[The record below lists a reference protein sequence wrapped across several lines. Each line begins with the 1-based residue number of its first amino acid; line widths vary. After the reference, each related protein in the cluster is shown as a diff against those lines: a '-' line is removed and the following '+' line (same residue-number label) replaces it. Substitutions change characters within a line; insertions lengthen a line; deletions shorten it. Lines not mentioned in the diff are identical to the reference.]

1 MAPISATADGSRS
14 VPPPP
19 PEDPPI
25 SLESP
30 MDTVVPAPT
39 SAAAQEASET
49 KKRALEQLA
58 SEAVR
63 RAGIRFD
70 TLIVHADRVVAQ
82 ANSRVIPVTTHD
94 KVITTKDQRGVEV
107 PRKTPLLLGSRH
119 LIVKHV
125 DLNATS
131 APFRDAA
138 HRDRTRASFACECA
152 MYRERSRAPGARG
165 GDGGSWATPF
175 AYLVEGDAEADA
187 FTVVMDDAA
196 RPRPGALQKRREEEA
211 LSKRR
216 LEKSR
221 APPPAA
227 AAASVGAPTGSATTA
242 TANQTAGDM
251 PHRDEAALAKQGDTV
266 KKGDDAVD
274 NAVDN
279 AVSDCLRLSDE
290 RQSPTTLPGTFDFF
304 RARAAVQWL
313 ASFHAHWWRG
323 LPDSPPIPPDLWP
336 RGGYWTLEKRAHDLP
351 DMDATWRGL
360 LRALDADDAE
370 CAATAAALRRACGED
385 FGARLSRAGPALSR
399 AALRAEWGT
408 PNMENGGATLVHG
421 DFKAANIVFRRV
433 AGGPERSPED
443 VSSHDEGA
451 ELNPPAT
458 DETETAAPTVI
469 DWQWTGPGG
478 AAHDLAYFL
487 TTSLSTDALERV
499 DDLVNAYLAR
509 LANDLS
515 ARGDAGRAAAAEY
528 DDARLRR
535 DLAVHYADYARYLA
549 GDVWKTLTPENMRR
563 DHGKTNM
570 GAHRRSRAH
579 LLFVATRGAAGLE
592 ACERGEPGDEKDVDP
607 DAPPPRADADVP
619 PLRRGPVSRL
629 VAELLG
635 VCVALA
641 DDAGDIVRVVA
652 EGGHM
657 GAVKDKSGD
666 GADKKDGVDARDEEA
681 RTGAKKRAKPT
692 AGTRKKNDGA
702 REGFALDPQT
712 QADRRSERLICDTL
726 RRAFGGVVAV
736 VGEEASEG
744 ALAAKGAANADGSVD
759 EDDAALE
766 MSDET
771 LARAADFVRD
781 WELLLP
787 PELEV
792 GPAAEARLVEAA
804 EELAEENAE
813 RGGLNAKKAAGD
825 LSDLS
830 GDLSETKPALFSHP
844 ACAESDVT
852 VWVDPLDGTREFVE
866 GPEHWG
872 SVTVLIG
879 VAVKGVP
886 VAGVIHQPF
895 VGIDGKPPASM
906 TAALAARAAAKA
918 ALAAEGWK
926 PKRKNKNPEDD
937 LETFPTGSFGKG
949 RTLWG
954 VPGLGVFS
962 NPGRE
967 PHRAMP
973 VMKPKPADF
982 KNLRVATTRSHPSPF
997 VEGAVYK
1004 LYPSV
1009 VHRAGGAG
1017 GKVAMMLD
1025 GLVDTWV
1032 FPAKGTK
1039 RWDTCA
1045 GEALLCANR
1054 GGWLVRGSNG
1064 AAYEYGA
1071 AIAEWPANVD
1081 GVIAGADKELYPWMV
1096 RKWPWLNYAG
1106 GFRVGPRD
1114 AGLE

>member
-1 MAPISATADGSRS
+1 M
-14 VPPPP
+14 
-19 PEDPPI
+19 
-25 SLESP
+25 
-30 MDTVVPAPT
+30 
-39 SAAAQEASET
+39 
-49 KKRALEQLA
+49 
-58 SEAVR
+58 
-63 RAGIRFD
+63 
-70 TLIVHADRVVAQ
+70 
-82 ANSRVIPVTTHD
+82 
-94 KVITTKDQRGVEV
+94 
-107 PRKTPLLLGSRH
+107 
-119 LIVKHV
+119 
-125 DLNATS
+125 
-131 APFRDAA
+131 
-138 HRDRTRASFACECA
+138 
-152 MYRERSRAPGARG
+152 
-165 GDGGSWATPF
+165 
-175 AYLVEGDAEADA
+175 
-187 FTVVMDDAA
+187 
-196 RPRPGALQKRREEEA
+196 
-211 LSKRR
+211 
-216 LEKSR
+216 
-221 APPPAA
+221 
-227 AAASVGAPTGSATTA
+227 
-242 TANQTAGDM
+242 
-251 PHRDEAALAKQGDTV
+251 
-266 KKGDDAVD
+266 
-274 NAVDN
+274 
-279 AVSDCLRLSDE
+279 
-290 RQSPTTLPGTFDFF
+290 
-304 RARAAVQWL
+304 
-313 ASFHAHWWRG
+313 
-323 LPDSPPIPPDLWP
+323 
-336 RGGYWTLEKRAHDLP
+336 
-351 DMDATWRGL
+351 

-443 VSSHDEGA
+443 VSSHNEGA
-451 ELNPPAT
+451 EPNPPAT
-458 DETETAAPTVI
+458 DETAAPTVI

-515 ARGDAGRAAAAEY
+515 ARARRPRGGGGVRRRASAPGFGGALRGLRAVFSGRRVEDPDAGKHAPRPRQDQHGRAPEVKIALAVRR
-528 DDARLRR
+528 DARR
-535 DLAVHYADYARYLA
+535 
-549 GDVWKTLTPENMRR
+549 
-563 DHGKTNM
+563 
-570 GAHRRSRAH
+570 
-579 LLFVATRGAAGLE
+579 RGAGGVR
-592 ACERGEPGDEKDVDP
+592 RGEPGDEKDVDP

-666 GADKKDGVDARDEEA
+666 GADEKDGVDARDEEA

-792 GPAAEARLVEAA
+792 GPAAEARLVKAA
-804 EELAEENAE
+804 EELAEEK
-813 RGGLNAKKAAGD
+813 GLSAKKAAGD
-825 LSDLS
+825 LSAE

-872 SVTVLIG
+872 AVTVLIG

-906 TAALAARAAAKA
+906 TAAPRRRRGEGGARRR
-918 ALAAEGWK
+918 G
-926 PKRKNKNPEDD
+926 
-937 LETFPTGSFGKG
+937 LETQAQKQK
-949 RTLWG
+949 
-954 VPGLGVFS
+954 PGG
-962 NPGRE
+962 
-967 PHRAMP
+967 
-973 VMKPKPADF
+973 
-982 KNLRVATTRSHPSPF
+982 
-997 VEGAVYK
+997 
-1004 LYPSV
+1004 
-1009 VHRAGGAG
+1009 
-1017 GKVAMMLD
+1017 
-1025 GLVDTWV
+1025 
-1032 FPAKGTK
+1032 
-1039 RWDTCA
+1039 
-1045 GEALLCANR
+1045 
-1054 GGWLVRGSNG
+1054 
-1064 AAYEYGA
+1064 
-1071 AIAEWPANVD
+1071 
-1081 GVIAGADKELYPWMV
+1081 
-1096 RKWPWLNYAG
+1096 
-1106 GFRVGPRD
+1106 
-1114 AGLE
+1114 